1 MNKII
6 MWCKRHNIPYVVQ
19 NIAHG
24 KQRIEISVDGDY
36 YEFSAI
42 MNDLYKVNRRNN
54 WTIDR
59 HFQTKTIWVY
69 NTADYE
75 YNKLINAQMQIL
87 VDLFYISLRDGKTQE
102 EAKQMQYAYAIKNG
116 METAYNDIYA

>member
-1 MNKII
+1 

-59 HFQTKTIWVY
+59 HFQTKTIWIY

-75 YNKLINAQMQIL
+75 YIKLINAQMQIL
-87 VDLFYISLRDGKTQE
+87 VDLFYISLRDGKTQQ
-102 EAKQMQYAYAIKNG
+102 EAKQMQYSYAVKNG